1 MRTRNIHKVDSYSPS
16 NIYLT
21 FVSIFQDISHGHD
34 PRYEAAAE
42 LASRLVGSSTH
53 PRTTQPA
60 GGMTLGL
67 AKKPKLKVPSADE
80 AKRIAKIF
88 GSQYSVPS

>member
-1 MRTRNIHKVDSYSPS
+1 MS
-16 NIYLT
+16 NPH
-21 FVSIFQDISHGHD
+21 IFQDSLHGRD

-42 LASRLVGSSTH
+42 LASRLAGSSTH
-53 PRTTQPA
+53 PVTTQPA
-60 GGMTLGL
+60 GRATLGL

-88 GSQYSVPS
+88 GSKYSVPS